1 MRSQFKGRLNSKN
14 TVPFRT
20 GDFRD
25 RRPSDHQVD
34 QTKNDSVLTG
44 YNFDDLKTLM
54 ESTNIGEELF
64 HEGDLEHVYKPK
76 KNDFQPPKQVAPQIK

>member
-1 MRSQFKGRLNSKN
+1 
-14 TVPFRT
+14 
-20 GDFRD
+20 
-25 RRPSDHQVD
+25 
-34 QTKNDSVLTG
+34 VLTG

-76 KNDFQPPKQVAPQIK
+76 KNDFQPPKQTAPQIK